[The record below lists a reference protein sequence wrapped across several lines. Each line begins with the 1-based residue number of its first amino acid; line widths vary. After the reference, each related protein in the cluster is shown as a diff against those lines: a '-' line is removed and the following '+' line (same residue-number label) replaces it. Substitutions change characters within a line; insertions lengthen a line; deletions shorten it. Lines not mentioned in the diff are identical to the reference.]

1 MKGLKGKGGW
11 VDVGTQMDGSRTW
24 DNETS
29 KENEEKVREE
39 IRRREER
46 CRPSLDSN

>member
-1 MKGLKGKGGW
+1 MKGLKGRGEYR
-11 VDVGTQMDGSRTW
+11 DTDGSKMK
-24 DNETS
+24 DNERS
-29 KENEEKVREE
+29 KENEEKVRKE

>member
-1 MKGLKGKGGW
+1 MKGLKGRRGCRDTDMSK
-11 VDVGTQMDGSRTW
+11 MK
-24 DNETS
+24 DNERS